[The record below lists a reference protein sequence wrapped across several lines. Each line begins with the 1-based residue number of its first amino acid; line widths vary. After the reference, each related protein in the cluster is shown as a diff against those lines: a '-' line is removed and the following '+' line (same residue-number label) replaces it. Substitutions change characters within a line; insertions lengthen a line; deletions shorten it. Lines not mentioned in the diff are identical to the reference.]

1 MDNNNMNTIKTHPG
15 QRDKV
20 TISKKINGKTE
31 KRTYKGV
38 TINNVPLEYNRWF
51 NYKGLTF
58 IIS

>member
-1 MDNNNMNTIKTHPG
+1 MNTIKTHTG

-20 TISKKINGKTE
+20 TISKVINGE
-31 KRTYKGV
+31 IHRQTYKGV
-38 TINNVPLEYNRWF
+38 TINNVPQEYNHWF